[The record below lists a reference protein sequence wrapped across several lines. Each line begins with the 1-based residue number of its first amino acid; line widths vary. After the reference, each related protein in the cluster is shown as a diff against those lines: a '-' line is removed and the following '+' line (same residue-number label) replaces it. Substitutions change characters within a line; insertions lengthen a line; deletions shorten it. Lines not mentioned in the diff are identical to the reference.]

1 MMTENKHIEYK
12 KIITPEL
19 EREVVAFLN
28 SNEGGA
34 IYIGIDKSGDI
45 IGIEDVDQSQLLIKD
60 RLKNNILPS
69 CLGLFDLIVEKRENK
84 NVIRIIVAGGY

>member
-34 IYIGIDKSGDI
+34 IY
-45 IGIEDVDQSQLLIKD
+45 
-60 RLKNNILPS
+60 R
-69 CLGLFDLIVEKRENK
+69 
-84 NVIRIIVAGGY
+84 Y